1 MTGLV
6 QPPLAN
12 RGVQMTRKEKE
23 TVENTVTS
31 IVDYIR
37 VSFKTHDVKD
47 IIQNVL
53 NLHEDFMKHKPTGF
67 YGYVGTYEMDMI
79 KVFYS
84 KPDDE
89 RGVLIEMSGQGCRQF
104 EAFLTCQKKTWFDF
118 FRECK
123 DKKGKFTRLDIAID
137 DRKTYFSIPALCERI
152 RRQECITKFK
162 SISYDGSTLL
172 DGGKPYGMTLYMG
185 SKKSDVYFCFYQKG
199 FEQAQK
205 YDIPYD
211 DIDKKWNRYELRL
224 KDDRAEKAIQELLK
238 KEDLTYI
245 AISVI
250 NYYVRFVD
258 KDERHKRHWESSKF
272 WTKFI
277 GDVGKLRLAVK
288 AEKDT
293 FEKSY
298 VWLKNNCAPIMRV
311 VLEMDK
317 AKGTNYI
324 SDMLLNAKLEKKHID
339 MLETFLAE
347 RQMG

>member
-1 MTGLV
+1 
-6 QPPLAN
+6 
-12 RGVQMTRKEKE
+12 
-23 TVENTVTS
+23 
-31 IVDYIR
+31 
-37 VSFKTHDVKD
+37 
-47 IIQNVL
+47 
-53 NLHEDFMKHKPTGF
+53 
-67 YGYVGTYEMDMI
+67 
-79 KVFYS
+79 
-84 KPDDE
+84 
-89 RGVLIEMSGQGCRQF
+89 
-104 EAFLTCQKKTWFDF
+104 
-118 FRECK
+118 
-123 DKKGKFTRLDIAID
+123 
-137 DRKTYFSIPALCERI
+137 
-152 RRQECITKFK
+152 
-162 SISYDGSTLL
+162 
-172 DGGKPYGMTLYMG
+172 MTLYMG

-258 KDERHKRHWESSKF
+258 KDERHKRHWEPSKF

-339 MLETFLAE
+339 MLKTFLAE
-347 RQMG
+347 RKMG

>member
-31 IVDYIR
+31 MVDYIR
-37 VSFKTHDVKD
+37 VSFKTHDVKY

-137 DRKTYFSIPALCERI
+137 DKKTYFSIPALCERI

-205 YDIPYD
+205 YHIPYD

-258 KDERHKRHWESSKF
+258 KDERNKRHWEPSKF
-272 WTKFI
+272 WTQFI

-324 SDMLLNAKLEKKHID
+324 SDMLLNANLEKKHID